1 MANLITSEQIKTIV
15 TPVNSFDPSFFTTS
29 IQWIEDT
36 IIKDILTEAY
46 YDDLVAKVALL
57 PGVPLSA
64 DDQAV
69 YDIVLNAEAYAVAY
83 ESYQKDLERKPNN
96 QGIMENHTQWS
107 KSASVMSATRILKT
121 LKDREYFYC
130 FQLGEFLID
139 NVTTYPLFDIDLVNY
154 EPNFRR
160 FFSI

>member
-1 MANLITSEQIKTIV
+1 MGNLITSEQIKTIV

-57 PGVPLSA
+57 PGTPLSA

-69 YDIVLNAEAYAVAY
+69 YDIVLNAEAYAVAFEGY
-83 ESYQKDLERKPNN
+83 SKDLERKINN

-107 KSASVMSATRILKT
+107 KSAAATSAKRTLAVLKQ
-121 LKDREYFYC
+121 REFDYC
-130 FQLGEFLID
+130 LQLVNFLID
-139 NVTTYPLFDIDLVNY
+139 NAATYPLFVEDDIIY
-154 EPNFRR
+154 EHNFRR
-160 FFSI
+160 FFPL

>member
-1 MANLITSEQIKTIV
+1 MANLITSEQVKAIV
-15 TPVNSFDPSFFTTS
+15 TPINAFDPSFFDTS
-29 IQWIEDT
+29 IQYIEDSV
-36 IIKDILTEAY
+36 ICGILTKAY

-57 PGVPLSA
+57 PGTPLSA
-64 DDQAV
+64 ADQAV

-83 ESYQKDLERKPNN
+83 ESYQKDLETKPNN
-96 QGIMENHTQWS
+96 QGMMTNHTQWS
-107 KSASVMSATRILKT
+107 KSGETVRATRVLKT

-139 NVTTYPLFDIDLVNY
+139 NAATYPLFDVDTVNY

-160 FFSI
+160 FFAL

>member
-1 MANLITSEQIKTIV
+1 VANLITSEQIKTIV

-57 PGVPLSA
+57 PGTPLSA

-69 YDIVLNAEAYAVAY
+69 YDIVLNAEAYAVAFASY
-83 ESYQKDLERKPNN
+83 EKDLERKTAN
-96 QGIMENHTQWS
+96 QGIME
-107 KSASVMSATRILKT
+107 KIKE
-121 LKDREYFYC
+121 REFFYC
-130 FQLGEFLID
+130 KQLGDFLID
-139 NVTTYPLFDIDLVNY
+139 NEITYPLFDIDELTY

-160 FFSI
+160 FFAI